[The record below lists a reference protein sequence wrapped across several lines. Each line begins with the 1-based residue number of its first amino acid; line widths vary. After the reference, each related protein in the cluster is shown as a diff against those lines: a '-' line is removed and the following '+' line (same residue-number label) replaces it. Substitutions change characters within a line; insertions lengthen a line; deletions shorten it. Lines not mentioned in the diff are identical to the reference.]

1 MIYLYLMIKLVLLDF
16 DDTLCL
22 SEEFCFHFENEVAKS
37 MGYKPMSREIHKST
51 WGQHLQEAITE
62 RIPGIDTIE
71 FMKRFETLVPQAIKE
86 ERFDHVSKENLDV
99 LDEIKKDGKKI
110 AIITSRSLIEV
121 KTIMEESHPLSGRI
135 DKFYHRDNLEH
146 MKPDPRVFNKALYEF
161 DIMPI
166 ECVYV
171 GDTLKDGF
179 AAKNA
184 GMDFVAVLE
193 SGLVPKYAFKNA
205 NIVVDFFANKFT
217 DILPYILQN

>member
-1 MIYLYLMIKLVLLDF
+1 MIKLVLLDF

-22 SEEFCFHFENEVAKS
+22 SEESCFHFENEIAKT
-37 MGYKPMSREIHKST
+37 MGFPPMTREIHKST
-51 WGQHLQEAITE
+51 WGQHLQESIVE
-62 RIPGIDTIE
+62 RIPGIDPVE
-71 FMKRFETLVPQAIKE
+71 FMRRFAKQVPQAIAE
-86 ERFDHVSKENLDV
+86 GRFDYVPKENLDI
-99 LDEIKKDGKKI
+99 LEKIKEEGKKI

-121 KTIMEESHPLSGRI
+121 KAIMDVSHPLSSKI
-135 DKFYHRDNLEH
+135 DKFYHRDNLDH

-161 DIMPI
+161 DVMPI

-184 GMDFVAVLE
+184 GMDFIAVLE
-193 SGLVPKYAFKNA
+193 SGLVPKYAFKNV
-205 NIVVDFFANKFT
+205 NIEVDYFAEKFT

>member
-1 MIYLYLMIKLVLLDF
+1 
-16 DDTLCL
+16 
-22 SEEFCFHFENEVAKS
+22 
-37 MGYKPMSREIHKST
+37 MSREIHKST

>member
-1 MIYLYLMIKLVLLDF
+1 MIKLVLLDF

-22 SEEFCFHFENEVAKS
+22 SEESCFHFENEVANAL
-37 MGYKPMSREIHKST
+37 GFAPMSREIHKAT
-51 WGQHLQEAITE
+51 WGQHLKESIQE
-62 RIPGIDTIE
+62 RIPGIDPE
-71 FMKRFETLVPQAIKE
+71 KFMKLFEKLVPFAIAAGK
-86 ERFDHVSKENLDV
+86 FDYVPKHNIDV
-99 LDEIKKDGKKI
+99 LKEIKKDGKKI
-110 AIITSRSLIEV
+110 AVVTSRSLIEV
-121 KTIMEESHPLSGRI
+121 KSIMDSSHPLSGKI

-146 MKPDPRVFNKALYEF
+146 MKPDPRVFNKALFEF

-179 AAKNA
+179 AAKNS
-184 GMDFVAVLE
+184 GMDFIAVLE

-205 NIVVDFFANKFT
+205 NISVDFFAQKFT